1 MIHRLIFFAIIAID
15 ALILFFQTSE
25 VSISANEATLLY
37 GDFSFLQVL
46 IQLSLNIFGQNDFG
60 LRFVMI
66 LFHVLSI
73 LLMYFISERYIDK
86 KRNRLWL
93 LLMFVLLPGIVSSAI
108 VVNSAGMVIFGL
120 LLFVYL
126 SEKIKQVYLNVLLLF
141 YSCIDIGFAYLFLGL
156 SVYYLM
162 KKQRNLF
169 LYMIGLY
176 FLTSY
181 LYGFDVHGSARGH
194 FLDTIGVY
202 SAIFT
207 PIIFIYIFYSLYRK
221 YLASQ
226 TDMLWY
232 ISSTILILSLVLSL
246 RQKIAIEH
254 FAPYLI
260 IALPLAA
267 QTFVSSYRVRL
278 KVYRKKYRLAF
289 VLSFI
294 FLIVN
299 TLVVFFNK
307 ELYLVIK
314 NPKKHFVYEMHV
326 AKELSEFL
334 IKENITCV
342 LTDARMQKRLKF
354 YKIPKCYEN
363 KLQEIDLKSKK
374 EGNVTISYKQRVL
387 YKANVTKV
395 NIQ

>member
-25 VSISANEATLLY
+25 VSISATEATLLY

-354 YKIPKCYEN
+354 YNIPKCYEN

>member
-25 VSISANEATLLY
+25 VSISATEATLLY

-73 LLMYFISERYIDK
+73 LLMYLISERYIDK

-354 YKIPKCYEN
+354 YNIPKCYEN